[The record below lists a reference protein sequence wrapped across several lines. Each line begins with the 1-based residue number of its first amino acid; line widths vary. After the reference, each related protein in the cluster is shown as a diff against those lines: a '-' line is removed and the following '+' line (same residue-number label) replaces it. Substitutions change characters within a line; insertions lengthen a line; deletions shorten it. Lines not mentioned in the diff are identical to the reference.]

1 MPNLKNAKKALRQ
14 NIAQAKTNADARAKI
29 SYMRRTFRKL
39 VEDKK
44 LDEAQKLMNDLY
56 QILDKA
62 AGKRLMKAN
71 TVARVKSR
79 AMKTLHKASK

>member
-1 MPNLKNAKKALRQ
+1 MPNLDNAKKALRQ
-14 NIAQAKTNADARAKI
+14 NMAQAKLNADARAKI
-29 SYMRRTFRKL
+29 SFMRRTFRKL

-44 LDEAQKLMNDLY
+44 IEEAQKLMSDLY